1 MSYRHSPAWQS
12 TTVFACRF
20 FLLLQAVGPSG
31 GNLAAKI
38 PKALLQNALHV
49 WQQQLVPVVVLSEL
63 HREVLGQLTAMQLK
77 PVAEALTADGMF
89 SVDIMV
95 QHKGCTVA
103 LEVLGPEHYTAN
115 KVTPIVAASQQQ
127 RQDQEQQQ
135 QHVLMGPDLLRF
147 RLLAARG
154 FALAAVSSFEAAGA
168 VSTPA
173 GAKALRQLLQQ
184 KLSEAVDLHQQQLQ
198 QQEAT
203 PQPSQ
208 DTSSTILPASYP
220 PSSSKAQARRGRR
233 KEGKQDS
240 TQQQPGQQSHGALS
254 RFALQPGFSDAQD
267 RMRRNRAVHL
277 EQRSAVQQQQELGR
291 RRTEAMQ
298 TLLSAAA
305 SKDGSSDAAKGD
317 AAVPFADASASLD
330 EQFEGLMVD
339 EDFDIP
345 LDLNDLSLPE
355 SKP

>member
-1 MSYRHSPAWQS
+1 M
-12 TTVFACRF
+12 
-20 FLLLQAVGPSG
+20 
-31 GNLAAKI
+31 
-38 PKALLQNALHV
+38 HV

-95 QHKGCTVA
+95 KHKGCTVA
-103 LEVLGPEHYTAN
+103 LEVLGPEHYTSN
-115 KVTPIVAASQQQ
+115 KVTPVATTSQQQQ
-127 RQDQEQQQ
+127 RQEHEQHQQQQ

-184 KLSEAVDLHQQQLQ
+184 KLSEAVDLQPSQP
-198 QQEAT
+198 

-208 DTSSTILPASYP
+208 GAISTELPAGHP
-220 PSSSKAQARRGRR
+220 PASSKAKAKRGRR
-233 KEGKQDS
+233 KDGKQDS
-240 TQQQPGQQSHGALS
+240 TQQPPTQQSHGAVS

-267 RMRRNRAVHL
+267 RMRRNRAVHI
-277 EQRSAVQQQQELGR
+277 EQRIAVQQQQELGR

-305 SKDGSSDAAKGD
+305 SKDGPFDGASQGD

-345 LDLNDLSLPE
+345 LDLDDLSLPGG
-355 SKP
+355 KP